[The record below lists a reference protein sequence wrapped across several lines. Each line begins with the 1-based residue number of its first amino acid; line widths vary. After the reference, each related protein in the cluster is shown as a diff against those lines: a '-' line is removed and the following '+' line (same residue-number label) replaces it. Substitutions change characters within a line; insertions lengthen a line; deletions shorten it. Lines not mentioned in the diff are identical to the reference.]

1 MLNTPRLNKVR
12 FERASEVEV
21 GVEDDGGRSLIVGCW
36 ETGRA
41 DELFHLSCF
50 ACFDPPLRFSLRS
63 SSLFFLL
70 DGLGCSTLTSRH
82 GYGYQSPTSTS
93 TSISNSPFIGSSLIA
108 HDVILNIDVNDINVN
123 RQLDDNDNDN
133 GNAST
138 STSMTSTTLRQ
149 NSDHSPSITGFSFG
163 VLSDPRVSLVRTDD
177 NNYYFVLSSDRSYRL
192 LQTPGKPLWLFG
204 ASPTGSGV
212 YEGRTSDLWVGR
224 DDSLRG
230 S

>member
-1 MLNTPRLNKVR
+1 MNCFIYLVLH
-12 FERASEVEV
+12 A
-21 GVEDDGGRSLIVGCW
+21 LILPCV
-36 ETGRA
+36 
-41 DELFHLSCF
+41 F
-50 ACFDPPLRFSLRS
+50 P
-63 SSLFFLL
+63 FFLL
-70 DGLGCSTLTSRH
+70 GFLFFFRMGLGWFDFHHSSWIRIPITDIDIDIDIQLAVHR
-82 GYGYQSPTSTS
+82 
-93 TSISNSPFIGSSLIA
+93 SSLIA
-108 HDVILNIDVNDINVN
+108 HDVILNGNVN

-138 STSMTSTTLRQ
+138 STSTTSTTLRQ

-212 YEGRTSDLWVGR
+212 Y
-224 DDSLRG
+224 
-230 S
+230 

>member
-1 MLNTPRLNKVR
+1 MNCFIYLVLHALILPCVFPFVLLPSFFFWMGWVVR
-12 FERASEVEV
+12 
-21 GVEDDGGRSLIVGCW
+21 RS
-36 ETGRA
+36 
-41 DELFHLSCF
+41 
-50 ACFDPPLRFSLRS
+50 PLVT
-63 SSLFFLL
+63 
-70 DGLGCSTLTSRH
+70 DTDTNHRH
-82 GYGYQSPTSTS
+82 RHRHRYRYRYPTRR
-93 TSISNSPFIGSSLIA
+93 SSLIA